1 MSASYPTRNM
11 VVARLGTPD
20 RTDGSLNDPRESE
33 ENGFRFNEKWT
44 YPHLSDDPAGVPMR
58 IIYWM
63 RYDFLGTV
71 VRSGENES
79 WRVDNKLAEALAAE
93 ESSRL
98 PALDASH
105 NPPVTPTAEYRPVS
119 EFKGKPDLG
128 GRMA

>member
-1 MSASYPTRNM
+1 M

-20 RTDGSLNDPRESE
+20 RTNGSLNDPRESE

-44 YPHLSDDPAGVPMR
+44 YLHLSDDPADVPMR
-58 IIYWM
+58 IIYWQ

-71 VRSGENES
+71 VRSSENES
-79 WRVDNKLAEALAAE
+79 WRVDTKLAEALAAE

-98 PALDASH
+98 PSLDASH
-105 NPPVTPTAEYRPVS
+105 NPPITPTAEYHPVS

-128 GRMA
+128 GHMA